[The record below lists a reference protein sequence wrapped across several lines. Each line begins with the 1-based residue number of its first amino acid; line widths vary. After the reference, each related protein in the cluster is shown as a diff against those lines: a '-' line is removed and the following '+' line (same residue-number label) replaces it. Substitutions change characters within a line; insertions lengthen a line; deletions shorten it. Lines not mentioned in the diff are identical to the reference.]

1 MEHTYTNYLC
11 DSSFELFGI
20 DEEVDD
26 YRDAIRF
33 LNDPNSFRTFGDGLI
48 FLMNQKYPSLDIDRS
63 NVLSIL
69 KNFCKENKVEIKEIG
84 SQGTLSNWFKGGLRP
99 KKGEVSR
106 EALFAFA
113 FALNLNIDETRYLF
127 NKIYLDRAFNYRNEK
142 EVVYYFCLNNG
153 ASYLHAKEL
162 IETINKSS
170 QSFDDHTQNTTV
182 LQNDASVLK
191 DEKELITYICS
202 NGHNFE
208 KDSQMAKVQLERL
221 KNEAIDIAQK
231 ERILPENQNEYFS
244 RKWKNS
250 KNSLFEIITGASV
263 TGSRGTKTIFK
274 NAQLPKEIKN
284 RFPEALSLSKKEM
297 SSEERRKL
305 IIMLFSYINWYKA
318 KHKANSDKEK
328 YDIEDYTP
336 QLDDLLEKCNYSPL
350 YFGNPYDWM
359 FLFCTLSENPLAT
372 FRELLSEVLYEE
384 SD

>member
-1 MEHTYTNYLC
+1 MFQVNSSDVLYTYTNYLC

-26 YRDAIRF
+26 YKDAIRF

-69 KNFCKENKVEIKEIG
+69 KNFCKENNVEIKEIG

-106 EALFAFA
+106 ESLFAFA

-170 QSFDDHTQNTTV
+170 QSFNDHTQNTTV

-191 DEKELITYICS
+191 DEKELISY
-202 NGHNFE
+202 
-208 KDSQMAKVQLERL
+208 KRL
-221 KNEAIDIAQK
+221 
-231 ERILPENQNEYFS
+231 
-244 RKWKNS
+244 
-250 KNSLFEIITGASV
+250 
-263 TGSRGTKTIFK
+263 
-274 NAQLPKEIKN
+274 
-284 RFPEALSLSKKEM
+284 
-297 SSEERRKL
+297 
-305 IIMLFSYINWYKA
+305 
-318 KHKANSDKEK
+318 
-328 YDIEDYTP
+328 
-336 QLDDLLEKCNYSPL
+336 CN
-350 YFGNPYDWM
+350 M
-359 FLFCTLSENPLAT
+359 
-372 FRELLSEVLYEE
+372 V
-384 SD
+384 